1 MDRHNQAI
9 SLRFNMLMN
18 FSFTFHLLI
27 DRYWNP
33 NFHHIQDLTRT
44 ASCLRVSQSIP
55 YMTRVPYT
63 IHHGMRYLRMYQPAL
78 QPLPQ
83 QLLMFS
89 WCQTSGHAQLPKF
102 EPMFLF
108 PSSSARSKALQSW
121 HLIVCCKISWLGLP
135 GLNNLFYVSKTSL
148 NCSLLHRLEF
158 WRLCSASICEIL

>member
-9 SLRFNMLMN
+9 SLKFNMLMN

-63 IHHGMRYLRMYQPAL
+63 IHHTPWY
-78 QPLPQ
+78 
-83 QLLMFS
+83 
-89 WCQTSGHAQLPKF
+89 
-102 EPMFLF
+102 EV
-108 PSSSARSKALQSW
+108 SS
-121 HLIVCCKISWLGLP
+121 
-135 GLNNLFYVSKTSL
+135 YVSTCIATTPPTAVDVQL
-148 NCSLLHRLEF
+148 VPNLRAWIIVYCTPVRVRHALPYTATIAD
-158 WRLCSASICEIL
+158 RLCPL